1 MRFLLPKLKV
11 VVAVAS
17 PIAFE
22 ALNGTD
28 LLTTSIHSA
37 TEFAIQSGL
46 SATVSV
52 AANKDFLAKV
62 KSQFNGE
69 IIECEPVNPNEFAA
83 ALLGSTDFDL
93 VAIHDAQRPLTNVA
107 QFQRVISALAG
118 NYDAARPAT
127 TFTETL
133 KVVNTSSELTQ
144 TIDRTKVRRISTPEI
159 IRKSAIDLTGTHSN
173 WFLPLKNYDNTIE
186 VEADPESLRINSSDE
201 IALAESFL
209 VWQQRISR

>member
-1 MRFLLPKLKV
+1 MLTLIPAYGRDYATKKQVLDD
-11 VVAVAS
+11 
-17 PIAFE
+17 
-22 ALNGTD
+22 LN
-28 LLTTSIHSA
+28 A
-37 TEFAIQSGL
+37 K
-46 SATVSV
+46 
-52 AANKDFLAKV
+52 KDFLAKV

-69 IIECEPVNPNEFAA
+69 IIECDPVNPNEFAA

-144 TIDRTKVRRISTPEI
+144 TIDRTKVRRISTPET
-159 IRKSAIDLTGTHSN
+159 IRKSAIDSTGTHSN
-173 WFLPLKNYDNTIE
+173 WFLPLKNYENTIE